1 MGEDHRDVI
10 EVGHHKDNSSRC
22 RSEKKNKL
30 DINCVEVSHSEVVF
44 MRYLSLLSLL
54 ILSFSVCSTFI
65 ALSSSIFEKT
75 RCFFLLFYFSFL
87 TNGATTDGLPKLSRN

>member
-10 EVGHHKDNSSRC
+10 DVGHHTDNSSRC

-30 DINCVEVSHSEVVF
+30 DINYGEVSHSEVVF

-54 ILSFSVCSTFI
+54 ILSFSVCSTFL
-65 ALSSSIFEKT
+65 ALSSSTGVYSRK
-75 RCFFLLFYFSFL
+75 LDVSSNYFTLAS
-87 TNGATTDGLPKLSRN
+87 